1 MEKIFLWVGSQKYAG
16 YVGVSPEDEKKM
28 CWDIPSIGQP
38 LPALDDW
45 ETPLL
50 TQYLGDG
57 KKLRKP
63 KKIGDSPSAGL
74 PMLIS
79 QRAADAL
86 RDIWNKHAIL
96 YPVKL
101 NDSPDNYYMVK
112 VITMLDCLDESSSKV
127 VKNHKGMIRSVEQW
141 KFKPQCLG
149 GADLFVLPYHE
160 AVYYVSDVFRC
171 RVVAAGLKGFVFKNS
186 FWEVD
191 PFTS

>member
-1 MEKIFLWVGSQKYAG
+1 
-16 YVGVSPEDEKKM
+16 M

-63 KKIGDSPSAGL
+63 KKIGDSPSVGL

-101 NDSPDNYYMVK
+101 NDSPDNYYIVK

-127 VKNHKGMIRSVEQW
+127 IKNHKGMIRSVEQW

-149 GADLFVLPYHE
+149 GVDLFVLPYHE